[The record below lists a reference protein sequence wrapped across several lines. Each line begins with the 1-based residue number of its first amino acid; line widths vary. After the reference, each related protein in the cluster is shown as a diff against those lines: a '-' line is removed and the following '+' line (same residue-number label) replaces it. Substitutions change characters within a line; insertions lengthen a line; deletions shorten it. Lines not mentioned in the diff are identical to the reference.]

1 MTNKNKQLVQKL
13 VIIFVSLATIG
24 VFDFWLFM
32 PKNSSPTGGQ
42 KPVEQSAGLVN
53 NQLTNESTQ
62 QTPIQPEQSIEFP
75 QTSNQEKETA
85 TEIKPSVNFD
95 IPFAAQAPFEKWD
108 ELHNEACEEAVLIM
122 AKYWLD
128 NKELTLEIVEKEILA
143 IVDWEIKNWGGHYDL
158 NVENVVRLGQDY
170 LGLQKIYYTQ
180 INSINDVKY
189 ELSKGNLVIVPTAG
203 RLLKND
209 HYRQPGPVYHMLVVK
224 GYDDKKIITNDPGT
238 RVGKDFPYAYQNF
251 LDSIHNWPFELGEK
265 ENLSK
270 DEKAV
275 EILKGGK
282 MMVVVEKAS

>member
-1 MTNKNKQLVQKL
+1 MRKNKVVIQKL

-24 VFDFWLFM
+24 VFDVWLFM
-32 PKNSSPTGGQ
+32 PKNSSPTNSQ
-42 KPVEQSAGLVN
+42 KPVEQSTGLVN
-53 NQLTNESTQ
+53 NQLANESTEQ
-62 QTPIQPEQSIEFP
+62 IPQPEQPAEFP
-75 QTSNQEKETA
+75 QTSNQEEEIVA
-85 TEIKPSVNFD
+85 EIKPSVNFD
-95 IPFAAQAPFEKWD
+95 VSFASQAPLGKWD
-108 ELHNEACEEAVLIM
+108 DLHNESCEEAALIM

-128 NKELTLEIVEKEILA
+128 KKELTPEIMEKEILA
-143 IVDWEIKNWGGHYDL
+143 MVDWQIKNWGGHYDL

-189 ELSKGNLVIVPTAG
+189 ELSKDNLVIVPTAG
-203 RLLKND
+203 RLLKNQY
-209 HYRQPGPVYHMLVVK
+209 YRQPGPVYHALVVK
-224 GYDDKKIITNDPGT
+224 GYGGEKIITNDPGT
-238 RVGKDFPYAYQNF
+238 KRGKDFAYAYQNF

-282 MMVVVEKAS
+282 MMIVVEK